1 MTLLHTIPSTKNE
14 SLRQSM
20 QDSWALIKQLP
31 SESDPRS
38 SSDRTGEDAVRRHGA
53 RIRRAPRSLLPT
65 LTRLEDQLSGHHQG
79 QHKQCSLHYG
89 SSWSALL
96 RARFCLFYKP
106 LASPRLY
113 KPRPAHFPPS
123 WITGLWPGS
132 WHRWLSWPLGYL
144 LWKIILL

>member
-79 QHKQCSLHYG
+79 QHKQCSLHHG
-89 SSWSALL
+89 GGWCALL
-96 RARFCLFYKP
+96 R
-106 LASPRLY
+106 
-113 KPRPAHFPPS
+113 
-123 WITGLWPGS
+123 T
-132 WHRWLSWPLGYL
+132 GYL
-144 LWKIILL
+144 LLYTPLAPQAQPTSLPGGPQACGQAPGTGGSLGPRGVYSGKHFLL